1 MRRCELCGGV
11 CRNDVSGIT
20 MEAVFRV
27 DHNEVETRPHAGGPW
42 HPTMQHG
49 GASSALVVWA
59 AERIPTPQPMHVAR
73 LTVDL
78 MRPVP
83 VAPLTIAA
91 EVVREGRK
99 IQLCSVRLLAEGVEV
114 ARASVLKV
122 RARDMVLPDVA
133 GVSDGTL
140 LDVTGP
146 ETGREDEAGSS
157 SRFIRGLTL
166 RAVRGGFLQ
175 PGPGAIWFRVDRPM
189 IEGAPTSAAMRAAV
203 AADCGNGVSSV
214 LDITKW
220 TFLNADLTVSFARP
234 PVGDWILLNSQTI
247 LGRDG
252 AALAMSRLADVHG
265 YFGCATQ
272 SLVVEPR

>member
-1 MRRCELCGGV
+1 
-11 CRNDVSGIT
+11 

-27 DHNEVETRPHAGGPW
+27 DNNEVETRAHAGGPW
-42 HPTMQHG
+42 HPGMQHG
-49 GASSALVVWA
+49 GAPSALAVWA
-59 AERIPTPQPMHVAR
+59 AERIPTPEPMHVAR

-99 IQLCSVRLLAEGVEV
+99 IQLCAVRLAADGVEV
-114 ARASVLKV
+114 ARASVLRI
-122 RARDMVLPDVA
+122 RARDVVLPDAVA
-133 GVSDGTL
+133 GTSDGTP
-140 LDVTGP
+140 LDVAGP
-146 ETGREDEAGSS
+146 ETGRADEAGNSS
-157 SRFIRGLTL
+157 KFIQGLSL

-175 PGPGAIWFRVDRPM
+175 PGPGAIWFRADRP
-189 IEGAPTSAAMRAAV
+189 IVEGATTSPAMRAAV
-203 AADCGNGVSSV
+203 AADCSNGVSSV

-234 PVGDWILLNSQTI
+234 AVGDWILLNSQTT

-252 AALAMSRLADVHG
+252 AGLAISRLADIHG